1 MPSIRVYEYGLL
13 PPHING
19 DLIDQQMVK
28 AHRYRNM
35 LVEIERERRDKV
47 RAAMGAHPDLA
58 PLEEQLRS
66 LNQQR
71 DDMRI
76 SIQNHRRRTRK
87 RDEPAEWRQAVKDLT
102 GQIKPLRDQVK
113 TVRKAV
119 AEDSTVKAAMAAAE
133 EHAKIRLKKA
143 RAECGVYWG
152 TYLLQEQAADQARK
166 ERTPPRFVRWQGE
179 GRVSVQIQKGIP
191 LSELWGE
198 DTQIQI
204 QPVHPDAWDAS
215 GRVRRGIRR
224 RLSRTVLRLR
234 VGSEGPANRTPIWA
248 EWRMVMHR
256 PIPEGAVIK
265 VATVS
270 RRRRDCVSWDW
281 RVQLTVDVTACAST
295 RVVPESGAVA
305 LNLGFCVRQNGAI
318 RSGFLVGDDGM
329 EQEILVGKSD
339 NVREMSPAAPG
350 PDGEGAAGT
359 SQAVPGQLDL
369 DSPGHVDGTSPAE
382 QGRASADRT
391 GSVDPGH
398 ERSRDGSNSAV
409 DAEAE
414 DAAAPGHH
422 RTAKNWITNGL
433 SKAESIRSFRDKAM
447 DKMKAL
453 LVSWRAGEEVSGE
466 TVADVTFEFSKGEPG
481 RAETGQS
488 SGPGTES
495 DCGSDQPRLTGTTLD
510 KAMEQPG
517 ATGTGATSSQ
527 DQPGGAG
534 TTPTD
539 PRCPEWFTK
548 ATEAIHAWR
557 SAERFRRLAY
567 TWKTQRFPGDTA
579 MFMLVWAWRGRD
591 EHLERYESGLRRS
604 ALRDRREGYRIIAAK
619 MARRYRFLV
628 IDDTDLAE
636 FQRSPATEST
646 KVEIPA
652 VKYNQRVAAGSE
664 LRGAMINAFGE
675 HRVIKLSHKDNT
687 RRCHLCGH
695 INIWDRVAADRFHT
709 CDGCGERWDQDCNN
723 GKNLLAEHR
732 RASETP
738 EVARSGKSATSK
750 PSRSTR
756 FREARIARSSAGA
769 ARAS

>member
-19 DLIDQQMVK
+19 DLVDQQMVK

-58 PLEEQLRS
+58 PIEEQLRS

-71 DDMRI
+71 DDMRFA
-76 SIQNHRRRTRK
+76 IQGHRRRTRK

-305 LNLGFCVRQNGAI
+305 LNLGFCI
-318 RSGFLVGDDGM
+318 RPSGGIRAGFLVGDDGM

-339 NVREMSPAAPG
+339 HVRETGLAARG
-350 PDGEGAAGT
+350 PDVAD
-359 SQAVPGQLDL
+359 V
-369 DSPGHVDGTSPAE
+369 GTSPVE
-382 QGRASADRT
+382 PGPVVEESRASAT
-391 GSVDPGH
+391 PGPNISHVQTSPVVPGH
-398 ERSRDGSNSAV
+398 ERSRDGSNSAA

-414 DAAAPGHH
+414 DASSQPSLAAPGLH
-422 RTAKNWITNGL
+422 REPKNWITNGL

-453 LVSWRAGEEVSGE
+453 LVAWRAGDEVSGE
-466 TVADVTFEFSKGEPG
+466 TVADVTYEFSKGEPG
-481 RAETGQS
+481 RAGTVPDGRTDA
-488 SGPGTES
+488 GTES
-495 DCGSDQPRLTGTTLD
+495 GYGSDQPSAPGTTLD
-510 KAMEQPG
+510 TMSEQPG
-517 ATGTGATSSQ
+517 ESGTEDA
-527 DQPGGAG
+527 
-534 TTPTD
+534 
-539 PRCPEWFTK
+539 RRFPEWFTK
-548 ATEAIHAWR
+548 ATEALHAWR

-567 TWKTQRFPGDTA
+567 TWKTQRFPGDSA

-604 ALRDRREGYRIIAAK
+604 ALRDRKEGYRIIAAK

-646 KVEIPA
+646 KIEIPA

-675 HRVIKLSHKDNT
+675 HRVIKLGHKDMT

-738 EVARSGKSATSK
+738 EPARSGKSATSK

-769 ARAS
+769 ARA